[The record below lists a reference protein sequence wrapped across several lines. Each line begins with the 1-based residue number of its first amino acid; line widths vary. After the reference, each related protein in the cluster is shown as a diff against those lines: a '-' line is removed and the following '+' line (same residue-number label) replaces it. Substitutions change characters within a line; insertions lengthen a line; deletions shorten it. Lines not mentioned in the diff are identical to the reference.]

1 VLINPNQ
8 STMKMTKATKP
19 PANPGTGLVTVE
31 GRIKPGG
38 LPTIKQ
44 MMKPLVQP
52 FGLIK
57 SRQAA
62 AR

>member
-1 VLINPNQ
+1 MKTTTTIKP
-8 STMKMTKATKP
+8 STAP
-19 PANPGTGLVTVE
+19 VRALVTVE
-31 GRIKPGG
+31 GHMNNGG
-38 LPTIKQ
+38 LPTIKE

>member
-1 VLINPNQ
+1 
-8 STMKMTKATKP
+8 MKMTKAIQP
-19 PANPGTGLVTVE
+19 SAAPVRALVATE
-31 GRIKPGG
+31 SRMKTGG
-38 LPTIKQ
+38 LPTIKE

>member
-1 VLINPNQ
+1 
-8 STMKMTKATKP
+8 MKMTMTNAI
-19 PANPGTGLVTVE
+19 NPSAVPVRALVAAESRMKT
-31 GRIKPGG
+31 GG
-38 LPTIKQ
+38 LPTIKE

-57 SRQAA
+57 SRQAG